1 VASAGRN
8 AGTQPRETDKNVCP
22 TTGRPNDDRAGAE
35 GRGNRIAG
43 SGDPVAIVTGAG
55 RGIGRATAVE
65 LAGRGYRVVLVGRN
79 RAPLDDVS
87 AAVGGHMRRAAVAV
101 GDVSDASA
109 VTRIVDEATRA
120 FGRVDVVVNNAGF
133 GEFRPLEE
141 VDDDHFDRQFD
152 LNVRALLSVT
162 QEGVR
167 RFGSGGG
174 RIVNVSSVAGSAAMA
189 ATAVYA
195 GTKAAVDAIT
205 RALAA
210 ELGPR
215 GITVNAIAPGPVETD
230 LYFEVGANHMA
241 EAMIARTPLGRIG
254 LPADVAAAALLFAS
268 DDAAWITGQVVDVA
282 GGLRP

>member
-120 FGRVDVVVNNAGF
+120 FGRVDVVVNNAGLA
-133 GEFRPLEE
+133 P
-141 VDDDHFDRQFD
+141 
-152 LNVRALLSVT
+152 VRTIEQMTIAEWRAVIDTNL
-162 QEGVR
+162 
-167 RFGSGGG
+167 
-174 RIVNVSSVAGSAAMA
+174 SAAF
-189 ATAVYA
+189 YL
-195 GTKAAVDAIT
+195 TKAAWPTFVRQGGGVVVNLSSLSCRDPFPGFAAYGAAKAGLNLLGL
-205 RALAA
+205 ALAC
-210 ELGPR
+210 EGSPH
-215 GITVNAIAPGPVETD
+215 GIRVHTIAPGAVETEMFRG
-230 LYFEVGANHMA
+230 LM
-241 EAMIARTPLGRIG
+241 TPEQWPTEKTLA
-254 LPADVAAAALLFAS
+254 PALLA
-268 DDAAWITGQVVDVA
+268 
-282 GGLRP
+282 